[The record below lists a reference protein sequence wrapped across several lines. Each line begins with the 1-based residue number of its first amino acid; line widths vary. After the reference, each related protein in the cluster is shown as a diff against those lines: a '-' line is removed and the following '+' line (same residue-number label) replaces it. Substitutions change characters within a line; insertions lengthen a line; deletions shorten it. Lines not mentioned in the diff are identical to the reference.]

1 MSKSKKELEL
11 ILIGLGALLFFTVIL
26 FFTIWITR
34 PELIAKLYTVVRQI
48 QTFGLWNFIPSG
60 SDFTSME
67 DGHQNVW
74 MIFKSS
80 IPFGVIS
87 AIMIATVALIAYT
100 KVADEHMDKFITH
113 KNPPDH
119 RAIMKKFALF
129 RPVVRFILDYDE
141 YQLSS
146 SKGAGRL
153 PYSPLDF
160 LFENNL
166 IKRIGPEKDW
176 TNAELKHNF
185 PAPHPYPFLDIEE
198 ERVRSMLADT
208 FGPVNP
214 FLDLK
219 SLSDM
224 DEIRAA
230 VNALPWYVVVVV
242 APAIARVQRSI
253 FFNEEAYVDS
263 VMDLHGF
270 PDKVWRDLNKLK
282 AKEGDRLRLG
292 FDDDKHR
299 ASEESLFQEGG
310 KARKNAAKS
319 DGAGTSSLITLA
331 EYLAESI
338 SPKKGAEEGPRGDTL
353 PSVIEARELLLEAL
367 TAHLCDQRRAY
378 PVGEDPKT
386 KKFTF
391 IATEP
396 VTAVEKTYYSK
407 VQDQMVE
414 ASERVLSILQ
424 ANGYVFGLL
433 GTAVERT
440 RAMGIFHPTPWRWMR
455 FINLPLWRF
464 FLDLGKPMPTVDAMG
479 MWEHYKTESQL
490 KTPILEPF
498 LRRSPNDLA
507 RQAARFVTPD
517 VIEFFHKN
525 MSIDAA
531 AVDVSAE
538 VFGSGQPRPRRT
550 VPETSNV
557 MDVLSVESV
566 NEAPPTTGVTAGDIP
581 DADIVKAEAK
591 VPVEDTTG
599 KVKVKRSGRRKISI
613 DK

>member
-11 ILIGLGALLFFTVIL
+11 ILIGLGAMLFFTVIL

-34 PELIAKLYTVVRQI
+34 PGLISKLYTIVRQI
-48 QTFGLWNFIPSG
+48 QTLGMWSYIPSG
-60 SDFTSME
+60 AHFTGME
-67 DGHQNVW
+67 DGHQSVW

-87 AIMIATVALIAYT
+87 AIMIVTVAIIAYT
-100 KVADEHMDKFITH
+100 KVSDEHMDKFITH
-113 KNPPDH
+113 KEPPDH
-119 RAIMKKFALF
+119 RKVMDKFALF
-129 RPVVRFILDYDE
+129 RPSVRFILDYDKYE
-141 YQLSS
+141 LSS

-176 TNAELKHNF
+176 TNADLKHNF

-198 ERVRSMLADT
+198 DRLRAMLADT
-208 FGPVNP
+208 FGPKNP

-219 SLSDM
+219 SLSDVE
-224 DEIRAA
+224 EIRAA
-230 VNALPWYVVVVV
+230 VDELPWYVVVVV
-242 APAIARVQRSI
+242 APAIARLQRSI
-253 FFNEEAYVDS
+253 FFNEKAYVDS

-270 PDKVWRDLNKLK
+270 PDKVWRDLNKMK
-282 AKEGDRLRLG
+282 AKERDRLRIG

-299 ASEESLFQEGG
+299 ASEESLYQEGT
-310 KARKNAAKS
+310 KAKKKASQQA
-319 DGAGTSSLITLA
+319 TSTKPPLVTLA
-331 EYLAESI
+331 EYLAEPI
-338 SPKKGAEEGPRGDTL
+338 TLKKGDDPVPRGDTL
-353 PSVIEARELLLEAL
+353 SSVIEARDLLLEAL
-367 TAHLCDQRRAY
+367 TAHLCDQRKAY

-386 KKFTF
+386 KKFIF
-391 IATEP
+391 MASKP
-396 VTAVEKTYYSK
+396 VTAVEKTYFSK

-414 ASERVLSILQ
+414 ASEQVLSVLQ

-433 GTAVERT
+433 GTSVERT

-479 MWEHYKTESQL
+479 MWEHYKTETQL
-490 KTPILEPF
+490 KTAILEPF
-498 LRRSPNDLA
+498 LRRAPNDLA

-531 AVDVSAE
+531 AIEISAE
-538 VFGSGQPRPRRT
+538 VFGSDQPSPRRI
-550 VPETSNV
+550 VPETSNIRD
-557 MDVLSVESV
+557 MMGIE
-566 NEAPPTTGVTAGDIP
+566 GVTARPEAPDDIP
-581 DADIVKAEAK
+581 DAEIVEEPDDASSGE
-591 VPVEDTTG
+591 
-599 KVKVKRSGRRKISI
+599 VKLKRSGRRKISVTA
-613 DK
+613 